1 MIDFFFLSCK
11 LEVFL
16 LDNWKLLE
24 PFNLKNLALKNRF
37 VMAPMCTRL
46 ARPDGSVTQ
55 KMIKYYTERAK
66 GGVGMIILEYS
77 FIDEA
82 ESKAAISQLGVQNDH
97 MITGLSELAEAI
109 HAEGAPAILQIC
121 HAGNQTTSN
130 MMGLQPVAPS
140 AVPCQFLGVMPR
152 ELDLDEIDLI
162 QDSFAEAARRAK
174 QAGLDGVEL
183 HGAHGYLMDQFLSP
197 ITNKRTDIYGGSLEN
212 RALFALETF
221 QRVKEKVGEDFVVG
235 YRMSADEFMPCG
247 LRIEETALFA
257 RMLSNAGVDY
267 LNVTAGIYE
276 TLPEFIQPV
285 YVPRAFLVPYA
296 EAIKKLVSVP
306 VLTVGSL
313 NVDEGEQALKEGKA
327 DLVALGR
334 ALIADPYI
342 PKKLAEGKKDDIR
355 PCIRGNEGCLSRFF
369 TGQAIR
375 CEVNPQCGRE
385 KDFAITPTDPKKT
398 VVIVGGG
405 PAGLE
410 AARVAALRGHKVI
423 LFEKNQVLG
432 GHMLESTVPAF
443 KWDVKQLFNWLLRQV
458 NQLGVEVKL
467 GTEATPDQVKSL
479 NPDAVIVA
487 CGSDPVS
494 LMVPTE
500 NMNVVNAVDVLIGK
514 QAVGDKIVIIGGGL
528 VGAETALYISQQF
541 KKQPVIVEMLDN
553 ILVDMEP
560 VSQMAL
566 TQKLMEACIEVHTG
580 WHLDE
585 IKGGKVV
592 CSDSSWQKHEV
603 EADTVVSAV
612 GFKPKN
618 AKEYAGAA
626 PMVYAIGDC
635 VAPRKIFNAFE
646 EAWRVVLKI

>member
-1 MIDFFFLSCK
+1 MQKELQLFY
-11 LEVFL
+11 
-16 LDNWKLLE
+16 
-24 PFNLKNLALKNRF
+24 RF
-37 VMAPMCTRL
+37 VMQATNTP
-46 ARPDGSVTQ
+46 
-55 KMIKYYTERAK
+55 Y
-66 GGVGMIILEYS
+66 
-77 FIDEA
+77 
-82 ESKAAISQLGVQNDH
+82 
-97 MITGLSELAEAI
+97 
-109 HAEGAPAILQIC
+109 
-121 HAGNQTTSN
+121 

-162 QDSFAEAARRAK
+162 QDSFAEAARRTK

-212 RALFALETF
+212 RALFALETL

-247 LRIEETALFA
+247 LRIEETAFFA

-285 YVPRAFLVPYA
+285 YIPRAYLVPYA
-296 EAIKKLVSVP
+296 EAIKKIVDVP

-313 NVDEGEQALKEGKA
+313 IFDEGEQALKEGKA

-334 ALIADPYI
+334 ALIADPQI
-342 PKKLAEGKKDDIR
+342 PKKLLEGKKDDIR

-375 CEVNPQCGRE
+375 CEVNPECGRE
-385 KDFAITPTDPKKT
+385 KDFKITPAEVKKNV
-398 VVIVGGG
+398 VVIGGG

-410 AARVAALRGHKVI
+410 AARVAALRGHKVT
-423 LFEKNQVLG
+423 LFEKNSVLG

-443 KWDVKQLFNWLLRQV
+443 KWDVKRLFDWLLRQV
-458 NQLGVEVKL
+458 NQVGIEVKL
-467 GTEATPDQVKSL
+467 GVEATPDQVKAL

-487 CGSDPVS
+487 TGSEPAVCN
-494 LMVPTE
+494 VPME
-500 NMNVVNAVDVLIGK
+500 NMKVINAVDVLLGK
-514 QAVGDKIVIIGGGL
+514 QNVGNKIVVIGGGL
-528 VGAETALYISQQF
+528 VGAETALYIYQQF
-541 KKQPVIVEMLDN
+541 NKQPVIVEMLDK
-553 ILVDMEP
+553 ILLDMEP

-566 TQKLMEACIEVHTG
+566 TQKLVEACIEVITS

-592 CSDSSWQKHEV
+592 CSDAAWQKHEI
-603 EADTVVSAV
+603 EADTVVLAV
-612 GFKPKN
+612 GFKPKDAN
-618 AKEYAGAA
+618 EYAGVA

-635 VAPRKIFNAFE
+635 VAPRKIYNAFE
-646 EAWRVVLKI
+646 EAWRVALKI

>member
-1 MIDFFFLSCK
+1 
-11 LEVFL
+11 
-16 LDNWKLLE
+16 
-24 PFNLKNLALKNRF
+24 
-37 VMAPMCTRL
+37 
-46 ARPDGSVTQ
+46 
-55 KMIKYYTERAK
+55 
-66 GGVGMIILEYS
+66 
-77 FIDEA
+77 
-82 ESKAAISQLGVQNDH
+82 
-97 MITGLSELAEAI
+97 
-109 HAEGAPAILQIC
+109 
-121 HAGNQTTSN
+121 
-130 MMGLQPVAPS
+130 
-140 AVPCQFLGVMPR
+140 MPR

-162 QDSFAEAARRAK
+162 QDSFAEAARRTK

-212 RALFALETF
+212 RALFALETL

-247 LRIEETALFA
+247 LRIEETAFFA

-285 YVPRAFLVPYA
+285 YIPRAYLVPYA
-296 EAIKKLVSVP
+296 EAIKKIVDVP

-313 NVDEGEQALKEGKA
+313 IFDEGEQALKEGKA

-334 ALIADPYI
+334 ALIADPQI
-342 PKKLAEGKKDDIR
+342 PKKLLEGKKDDIR

-375 CEVNPQCGRE
+375 CEVNPECGRE
-385 KDFAITPTDPKKT
+385 KDFKITPAEVKKNV
-398 VVIVGGG
+398 VVIGGG

-410 AARVAALRGHKVI
+410 AARVAALRGHKVT
-423 LFEKNQVLG
+423 LFEKNSVLG

-443 KWDVKQLFNWLLRQV
+443 KWDVKRLFDWLLRQV
-458 NQLGVEVKL
+458 NQVGIEVKL
-467 GTEATPDQVKSL
+467 GVEATPDQVKAL

-487 CGSDPVS
+487 TGSEPAVCN
-494 LMVPTE
+494 VPME
-500 NMNVVNAVDVLIGK
+500 NMKVINAVDVLLGK
-514 QAVGDKIVIIGGGL
+514 QNVGNKIVVIGGGL
-528 VGAETALYISQQF
+528 VGAETALYIYQQF
-541 KKQPVIVEMLDN
+541 NKQPVIVEMLDK
-553 ILVDMEP
+553 ILLDMEP

-566 TQKLMEACIEVHTG
+566 TQKLVEACIEVITS

-592 CSDSSWQKHEV
+592 CSDAAWQKHEI
-603 EADTVVSAV
+603 EADTVVLAV
-612 GFKPKN
+612 GFKPKDAN
-618 AKEYAGAA
+618 EYAGVA

-635 VAPRKIFNAFE
+635 VAPRKIYNAFE
-646 EAWRVVLKI
+646 EAWRVALKI

>member
-1 MIDFFFLSCK
+1 MN
-11 LEVFL
+11 
-16 LDNWKLLE
+16 NWKLLE
-24 PFNLKNLALKNRF
+24 PYNLKHLTLKNRF

-66 GGVGMIILEYS
+66 GGVGMIIIEYS
-77 FIDEA
+77 YIDEA

-97 MITGLSELAEAI
+97 MITGLSDLAEAI
-109 HAEGAPAILQIC
+109 HAEGASAVLQIC
-121 HAGNQTTSN
+121 HAGNQTTPY

-162 QDSFAEAARRAK
+162 QDSFAEAARRTK

-212 RALFALETF
+212 RALFALETL

-247 LRIEETALFA
+247 LRIEETAFFA

-285 YVPRAFLVPYA
+285 YIPRAYLVPYA
-296 EAIKKLVSVP
+296 EAIKKIVDVP

-334 ALIADPYI
+334 ALIADPQI
-342 PKKLAEGKKDDIR
+342 PKKLLEGKKDDIR

-375 CEVNPQCGRE
+375 CEVNPECGRE
-385 KDFAITPTDPKKT
+385 KDFKITPAEVKKNV
-398 VVIVGGG
+398 VVIGGG

-410 AARVAALRGHKVI
+410 AARVAALRGHKVT
-423 LFEKNQVLG
+423 LFEKNSVLG

-443 KWDVKQLFNWLLRQV
+443 KWDVKRLFDWLLRQV
-458 NQLGVEVKL
+458 NQVGIEVKL
-467 GTEATPDQVKSL
+467 GVEATPDQVKAL

-487 CGSDPVS
+487 TGSEPAVCN
-494 LMVPTE
+494 VPME
-500 NMNVVNAVDVLIGK
+500 NMKVINAVDVLLGK
-514 QAVGDKIVIIGGGL
+514 QNVGNKIVVIGGGL
-528 VGAETALYISQQF
+528 VGAETALYIYQQF
-541 KKQPVIVEMLDN
+541 NKQPVIVEMLDK

-566 TQKLMEACIEVHTG
+566 TQKLVEACIEVITS

-592 CSDSSWQKHEV
+592 CSDAAWQKHEI
-603 EADTVVSAV
+603 EADTVVLAV
-612 GFKPKN
+612 GFKPKDAN
-618 AKEYAGAA
+618 EYAGVA

-635 VAPRKIFNAFE
+635 VAPRKIYNAFE
-646 EAWRVVLKI
+646 EAWRVALKI